1 MKNSSNIDEQMYSRQ
16 IVLLG
21 LETMEKI
28 SKLSILIIGQRGLGI
43 EVAKNIIVSGPSK
56 VIIFDPNLTEI
67 SDLGSNFYL
76 KEEDLG
82 KRRDLSSLKGLKE
95 LNEYVQIDYIKKNY
109 IKEIY
114 NDIANNFNIVI
125 ITEILP
131 LDESIEINEICRK
144 NKIKFIYSAICGLS
158 AFVFDDF

>member
-95 LNEYVQIDYIKKNY
+95 L
-109 IKEIY
+109 
-114 NDIANNFNIVI
+114 
-125 ITEILP
+125 
-131 LDESIEINEICRK
+131 
-144 NKIKFIYSAICGLS
+144 
-158 AFVFDDF
+158 